1 MGLVLDSC
9 IYAADVG
16 LMPNSCM
23 WTAGMS
29 LIVNKL
35 EVDDI
40 DANNA
45 DADRAEV
52 DLAAGGGLMID
63 LLVFLLK
70 SESNY
75 KVVWKKANFSLS
87 SYLINFFIVQSVD
100 TSLSSTLYSDLVML
114 YIFCSH
120 IYILSF
126 CK

>member
-1 MGLVLDSC
+1 
-9 IYAADVG
+9 
-16 LMPNSCM
+16 
-23 WTAGMS
+23 MS

-75 KVVWKKANFSLS
+75 KVV
-87 SYLINFFIVQSVD
+87 
-100 TSLSSTLYSDLVML
+100 
-114 YIFCSH
+114 
-120 IYILSF
+120 
-126 CK
+126 